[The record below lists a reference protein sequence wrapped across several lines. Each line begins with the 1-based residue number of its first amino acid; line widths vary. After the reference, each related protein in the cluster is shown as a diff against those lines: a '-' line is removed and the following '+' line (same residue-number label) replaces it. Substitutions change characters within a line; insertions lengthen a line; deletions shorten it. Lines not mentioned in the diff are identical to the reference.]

1 MKRIAKLTVAA
12 LIVAAPAMA
21 NSVAKPTYTK
31 DVAPILNENC
41 VNCHRPGQIGPMS
54 LLSYKETR
62 PWAKAIAKNVAEK
75 TMPPW
80 HADEGIGH
88 FSNIRSLEQDQID
101 TIVNWVEQGAKQG
114 NKKDLPEVP
123 TFNED
128 GWSLGE
134 PDYIIEFDA
143 YNVPGNGPDLFH
155 DHFVTTDLDE
165 DKWITKVEVIPG
177 STEVLHHVILWQG
190 DGGAATGWV
199 GAWAAGGEPFQF
211 PAKTGREL
219 KKGAVIRGDMHYHP
233 SDEDHIDSTKVGF
246 HFADT
251 NDIEK
256 ELINLWV
263 MNVEFSI
270 PAGDGN
276 HEVRSTFAFPQDS
289 VITSLTPHM
298 HYRGKDFDFTA
309 VYPDG
314 TSEKL
319 LQVSKYDFNWQTTYE
334 LTEQL
339 HVPKGTRIDCVA
351 HFDNSTDNLDNPDPT
366 KNIQFGPE
374 SYDEM
379 MIGFIDYYV
388 KEGVRP
394 PAKTSPITPRLTEL
408 KSKYPGE
415 VFRVMVPLNPAEG
428 PTLTAMHLPKA
439 GDGGWH
445 VPMGAIAVKAPIHDI
460 VWSDNDFEAILS
472 IPGQGDSTL
481 QGSLDAAAGLIK
493 IKMTQGDG
501 PALPLVGIL
510 AK

>member
-1 MKRIAKLTVAA
+1 MKNIAKLTVAA

-21 NSVAKPTYTK
+21 NSIAKPTYTK
-31 DVAPILNENC
+31 DVAPILNDNC

-54 LLSYKETR
+54 LLSYQETR
-62 PWAKAIAKNVAEK
+62 PWAKAIAKNVGEK

-80 HADEGIGH
+80 HADDGIGH
-88 FSNIRSLEQDQID
+88 FSNSRKLTQDQID
-101 TIVNWVEQGAKQG
+101 TIVNWVDQGAKQG

-128 GWSLGE
+128 GWKLGE
-134 PDYIIEFDA
+134 PDYVIQFDE
-143 YNVPGNGPDLFH
+143 YSVPGNGPDLFH
-155 DHFVTTDLDE
+155 DHFVKTDLPE

-190 DGGAATGWV
+190 DSSAATGWV

-211 PAKTGREL
+211 PEKTGREL

-233 SDEDHIDSTKVGF
+233 SDSDHVDATRVGF

-263 MNVEFSI
+263 MNVQFSI

-276 HEVRSTFAFPQDS
+276 HEVHSTFEFPQDS

-334 LTEQL
+334 LEEQL

-351 HFDNSTDNLDNPDPT
+351 HFDNSAENPDNPDYT
-366 KNIQFGPE
+366 KDIQFGPE

-388 KEGVRP
+388 EDGVRP
-394 PAKTSPITPRLTEL
+394 MAKASPLDDKLASLVSEF
-408 KSKYPGE
+408 PGE
-415 VFRVMVPLNPAEG
+415 VYRVMVRLNPAEG
-428 PTLTAMHLPKA
+428 LALTAMHLPKT

-445 VPMGAIAVKAPIHDI
+445 VPMGSIAVKAPIHDI
-460 VWSDNDFEAILS
+460 KWVGNNFEAILT
-472 IPGQGDSTL
+472 IPGQGDSSLTGTL
-481 QGSLDAAAGLIK
+481 DSESGMLKISMKQGG
-493 IKMTQGDG
+493 G
-501 PALPLVGIL
+501 PALPLVGSP